1 VAGMVLSQWMHS
13 MVFVM
18 YDQSSGMPK
27 QTALNVLY
35 FYHVIWWIILGASI
49 VLMTAG
55 GLVMHR
61 LIQQNRRIQF
71 PRIILLVL
79 GVIGMSQVIGSSI
92 PKLSGEM
99 SIGAFFIMGL
109 LINRY
114 FLTYGAKENEIPSHQ
129 LQSDALTSLGLLV
142 SIIAL
147 WWPAAL
153 GFGEFLWNGY
163 FRKETVM
170 AQFQMTRYGAYVAW
184 TIFGFSIVGW
194 KIIEKLV
201 EARSRVE

>member
-1 VAGMVLSQWMHS
+1 

-18 YDQSSGMPK
+18 FDQSSGVPK
-27 QTALNVLY
+27 QTVLNVLY
-35 FYHVIWWIILGASI
+35 FYHVIWWIILGVSI
-49 VLMTAG
+49 VLMVAC
-55 GLVMHR
+55 GLLFHR
-61 LIQQNRRIQF
+61 LIQRSGSIRFRRV
-71 PRIILLVL
+71 ILLVL

-99 SIGAFFIMGL
+99 SIGTFFIMGL
-109 LINRY
+109 LINRF
-114 FLTYGAKENEIPSHQ
+114 FLTYGAAENEIPTHQ

-142 SIIAL
+142 SMIAL

-163 FRKETVM
+163 FKKETVM

-184 TIFGFSIVGW
+184 TIFGFSILGW
-194 KIIEKLV
+194 EIVEKLIK
-201 EARSRVE
+201 ARSRVE